1 MTTSNDLP
9 VGDCVPSLPR
19 LGEPAPAIEALSTQG
34 PLRLAELRGKWVI
47 LFSHLADFTPVCT
60 TEYLA
65 LSKMQEEFAGRNCRL
80 LGLSADSIFAHI
92 AWLRELER
100 LGAQKITFPVI
111 ADVDM
116 KVARA
121 YGMLHPGVTDLTV
134 RSVFWI
140 DPESLLRA
148 MSYYPPDTGRSL
160 PEILRMLDA
169 LQQTDH
175 ENVATGADWQPGG
188 PLIMPAPRTLDAAE
202 RRLEEGYESQTWYLS
217 WRK

>member
-1 MTTSNDLP
+1 MTTANDQPLP
-9 VGDCVPSLPR
+9 ESAPGLPR
-19 LGEPAPAIEALSTQG
+19 LGEPAPAFDALSTHG
-34 PLRLAELRGKWVI
+34 PLRLTELRGKWVV

-65 LSKMQEEFAGRNCRL
+65 LAQLQEDFAARNCRL
-80 LGLSADSIFAHI
+80 VGLSVDSIFAHI

-100 LGAQKITFPVI
+100 LGAPKICFPVI

-121 YGMLHPGVTDLTV
+121 YGMLHPAVTEMTV
-134 RSVFWI
+134 RAVFWI
-140 DPESLLRA
+140 DPESVLRA
-148 MSYYPPDTGRSL
+148 MSFHPPDSGRSL
-160 PEILRMLDA
+160 GEILRTLDS

-202 RRLEEGYESQTWYLS
+202 RRLEEGYDSPAWYLS
-217 WRK
+217 WKK